1 MILKIPLSPTRR
13 LCKTFILIV
22 ALISAMPVM
31 AQVPHPYLFSPKGTA
46 RLHITML
53 DGKSIHDIWHDER
66 RGDDDYFRAP
76 KFEARAVLT
85 NSDSSTY
92 LPSELYSGKIL
103 IKGRGN
109 TSWHR
114 PRRPYSIDL
123 VTDNGSDNPA
133 PLLGM
138 GKDSEWALI
147 TFWEDRSLMRIPMAL
162 WLGRQM
168 DGLDFSAE
176 TRYVELWIDN
186 SYRGL
191 YILSDKVQR
200 GATRINV
207 SSLNTSAAHQIEPNV
222 TGGYILEVVPLDKM
236 KREDENDTK
245 IDIPGMENSNHWY
258 VFKYPKP
265 TNVTQTQRN
274 YIFQY
279 LTDFKNVLYGSN
291 YTDPVNG
298 YQNYIEVDAFIDWAI
313 VHDLSKGVDNLFHAS
328 VFLQKERNQKLRMT
342 APWDFDLSFG
352 NVGSGSCYD
361 EHEQWIR
368 KTLYFNRLW
377 EDKNFRDKVKKRFD
391 ELMPLFDIIPY
402 VLQENYNQL
411 ERHGVID
418 RDYDSYGR
426 EVLETYKNDKQRDH
440 PHVNIDT
447 YKGHV
452 RYLKDWFESRK
463 VWLYYNLA
471 ETNEERCERM
481 AKVAPTIRVLEP
493 EKLDKKTSAW
503 TTLMPNSGRYSYRW
517 YLDGEQMATYDS
529 EEYQI
534 RKEGAYTVK
543 IYDRIAGCES
553 ALSRPVG
560 WGINDIYDSPF
571 AVDPPD
577 PPDPITAVKELTTE
591 DMIIFPNP
599 AKNFFY
605 IKGFENENI
614 TVTVYD
620 MKGALVKQ
628 TNHHFVDV
636 ANLVDGIYLLRLTTK
651 TNTIYKKIVIVS
663 E

>member
-1 MILKIPLSPTRR
+1 MKKILL
-13 LCKTFILIV
+13 FII
-22 ALISAMPVM
+22 ALICTLPVF
-31 AQVPHPYLFSPKGTA
+31 AQVPHPYLFSPKGIA

-53 DGKSIHDIWHDER
+53 NGKSINDIWHDER
-66 RGDDDYFRAP
+66 RGDDDYYRAP
-76 KFEARAVLT
+76 KLEARAELT

-123 VTDNGSDNPA
+123 IKDNDDDNPA

-138 GKDSEWALI
+138 GKDNEWTLI
-147 TFWEDRSLMRIPMAL
+147 TFWEDRSLMRIPLAL

-168 DGLDFSAE
+168 DGLDFSSG

-191 YILSDKVQR
+191 YILCEKVQR
-200 GATRINV
+200 GSTRINV
-207 SSLNTSAAHQIEPNV
+207 SSLNTSEAHQTEPLV
-222 TGGYILEVVPLDKM
+222 TGGYIFEVVPLDKV
-236 KREDENDTK
+236 KVKEEFDTK

-265 TNVTQTQRN
+265 VNITQAQRN

-298 YQNYIEVDAFIDWAI
+298 YQKYMDVDAFIDWGI
-313 VHDLSKGVDNLFHAS
+313 IHDLSKGVDNLFHAS
-328 VFLQKERNQKLRMT
+328 VFLQKDRNEKLRMT

-352 NVGSGSCYD
+352 NVWKNSSCYY
-361 EHEQWIR
+361 EHELWIR

-377 EDKNFRDKVKKRFD
+377 DDKTYREKVKKRFD
-391 ELMPLFDIIPY
+391 ELMPLFDLVPY

-411 ERHGVID
+411 ERHGVIE
-418 RDYDSYGR
+418 RDLKSYGK
-426 EVLETYKNDKQRDH
+426 EVLETYKDDKQRDTY
-440 PHVNIDT
+440 VNIDT

-452 RYLKDWFESRK
+452 RYLAEWFESRK
-463 VWLYYNLA
+463 AWIYYNLG
-471 ETNEERCERM
+471 ETSQERCERM
-481 AKVAPTIRVLEP
+481 AQVAPTIRVLEP
-493 EKLDKKTSAW
+493 EKLDKKNSAW
-503 TTLMPNSGRYSYRW
+503 TTLMRSDGKYSYHW
-517 YLDGEQMATYDS
+517 YENGEHKAIYDG

-534 RKEGAYTVK
+534 KRDAVYTVR
-543 IYDRIAGCES
+543 IVDRTTGCES

-560 WGINDIYDSPF
+560 WSVDNTYKSPF
-571 AVDPPD
+571 TVDPPD
-577 PPDPITAVKELTTE
+577 PLTVAKELKTE
-591 DMIIFPNP
+591 NLIIFPNP
-599 AKNFFY
+599 AQNIVY
-605 IKGFENENI
+605 IKGLEDEDI
-614 TVTVYD
+614 TISIYD
-620 MKGALVKQ
+620 MKGSLMKQ
-628 TNHHFVDV
+628 TTHHFVDV
-636 ANLVDGIYLLRLTTK
+636 ANLNSGIYIVKVTAK
-651 TNTIYKKIVIVS
+651 KNTFVVRMAI
-663 E
+663 ER